1 MDVEK
6 RQMTDQ
12 YPVKLL
18 IGTDYPIIE
27 KIRCAERLFHI
38 YGMELLSDK
47 EFQSLFN
54 TYRKAIQRSWLQA
67 EIIGLVAE
75 CTDCAINDGG
85 SCCGKG
91 IEDRFDV
98 ILLLINL
105 LMGCSLPKSPWDE
118 TGCWFLGERG
128 CMIPARHVI
137 CVNYICK
144 RLYSSLK
151 KNGLRLLQEKVVS
164 ETNAGFACEESI
176 KKWLRNKGL

>member
-1 MDVEK
+1 MESGK
-6 RQMTDQ
+6 RQMIDK
-12 YPVKLL
+12 YPVRLL

-27 KIRCAERLFHI
+27 KIGCAERLFHV
-38 YGMELLSDK
+38 YGRELLSDK
-47 EFQSLFN
+47 AIQPLFE
-54 TYRKAIQRSWLQA
+54 TYRKAIQQSWMQMKM
-67 EIIGLVAE
+67 IGLVAE
-75 CTDCAINDGG
+75 CTDCAANDGG

-105 LMGCSLPKSPWDE
+105 LMGCSLPSSPWDE

-128 CMIPARHVI
+128 CRIPARHVI

-144 RLYSSLK
+144 RLDSKLEK
-151 KNGLRLLQEKVVS
+151 KGLRLLQEKIVL
-164 ETNAGFACEESI
+164 ETDAGFAFEESI